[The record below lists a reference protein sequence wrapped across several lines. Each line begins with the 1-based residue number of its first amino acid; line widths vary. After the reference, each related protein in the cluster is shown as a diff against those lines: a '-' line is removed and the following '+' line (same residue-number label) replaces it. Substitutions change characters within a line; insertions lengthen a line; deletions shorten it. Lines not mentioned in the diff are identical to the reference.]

1 MIFSRFIVLNKKVIE
16 TNILIIAN
24 NAAGLYAFRKELLEE
39 LLQSHKVYA
48 ATPKGVDV
56 DNLIALGCT
65 HIETNFNRHGTNPL
79 FDLVLLKKYLSIID
93 RVEPKVVLTY
103 TIKPNIYGGLACRI
117 RKIPYITNITG
128 LGVSL
133 ENKGPL
139 GYIVRLLYRTGLK
152 GSSMVFFQNEAN
164 QQFMLQNKIVHGQ
177 SYLLPGSGINLEMY
191 PYEPYPEEK
200 SKFVFLVIGRIMK
213 DKGIDE
219 ILEATRIIRTKYK
232 DVTFKLIGS
241 FDGDYKNIINDA
253 QKEDLIEYVG
263 YIDNVHDYLKDSH
276 ATINASYHEGMSNV
290 VLETAATGRPVLASN
305 IPGCKEAVIDGE
317 SGILF
322 NVKDVNALVN
332 AIESFIALPYEKK
345 VDMGIA
351 GRKLMEAKFDRKQVV
366 AKYTEVIKAVTKK
379 Q

>member
-1 MIFSRFIVLNKKVIE
+1 MIISHFIVLIKEDKK

-24 NAAGLYAFRKELLEE
+24 DAAGLYAFRKELLEE
-39 LLQSHKVYA
+39 LLKYHKVFA
-48 ATPKGVDV
+48 ATPKGMDV
-56 DNLIALGCT
+56 KNLIALGCT

-79 FDLVLLKKYLSIID
+79 YDLLLLKKYLSIID

-103 TIKPNIYGGLACRI
+103 TVKPNIYGGLACRI
-117 RKIPYITNITG
+117 RNIPYITNITG

-139 GYIVRLLYRTGLK
+139 GFIVRSLYKRGLK

-164 QQFMLQNKIVHGQ
+164 QHFMLQNKIVHGN

-191 PYEPYPEEK
+191 PFEPYPIETGEL
-200 SKFVFLVIGRIMK
+200 VFLIIGRIMK

-219 ILEATRIIRTKYK
+219 ILQAIRTIRRKYN
-232 DVTFKLIGS
+232 DVTFRFIGS
-241 FDGDYKNIINDA
+241 FDGDYKSIIDDA
-253 QKEDLIEYVG
+253 QKEGLIQ
-263 YIDNVHDYLKDSH
+263 YIGFVDNVHDYLRESH

-305 IPGCKEAVIDGE
+305 IPGCKEAVIDEE

-322 NVKDVNALVN
+322 KAKDAKALVN
-332 AIESFIALPYEKK
+332 AIESFIALPYAKK

-351 GRKLMEAKFDRKQVV
+351 GRKLMEAKFDRNQVV
-366 AKYTEVIKAVTKK
+366 AKYTEVIKAITKN

>member
-1 MIFSRFIVLNKKVIE
+1 MLSKKVIE

-56 DNLIALGCT
+56 DNLVALGCT
-65 HIETNFNRHGTNPL
+65 QIETNFDRHGTNPL
-79 FDLVLLKKYLSIID
+79 YDLVLLKKYLSIID

-139 GYIVRLLYRTGLK
+139 GYLVRSLYRIGLK

-164 QQFMLQNKIVHGQ
+164 QQFMLKNKIVRVK

-191 PYEPYPEEK
+191 PFEPYPEEN
-200 SKFVFLVIGRIMK
+200 SKLVFLVIGRIMK

-219 ILEATRIIRTKYK
+219 ILQAIRIVRSKSK
-232 DVTFKLIGS
+232 DVVFRLIGS
-241 FDGDYKNIINDA
+241 FDGNYKTIIDDA
-253 QKEDLIEYVG
+253 QKEELIEYIG

-322 NVKDVNALVN
+322 KVKDSNALVK
-332 AIESFIALPYEKK
+332 AIESFIALPHSKK
-345 VDMGIA
+345 ANMGIA

-366 AKYTEVIKAVTKK
+366 AKYIEEIETITKNH
-379 Q
+379 